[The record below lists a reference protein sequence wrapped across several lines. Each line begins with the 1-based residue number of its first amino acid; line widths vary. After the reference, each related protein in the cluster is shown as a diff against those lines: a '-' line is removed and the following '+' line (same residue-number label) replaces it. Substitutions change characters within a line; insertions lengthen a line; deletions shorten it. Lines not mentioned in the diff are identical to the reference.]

1 MKDCKIRE
9 FACLA
14 LCAMAAVA
22 SCAATAAS
30 QMPGAEIR
38 NRTWDR
44 LSEKGMR
51 NGRPDVKLLSAD
63 EVAALAGRWNKAVA
77 ARLDAFPG
85 LKGLG
90 LVESNGPQNYVNW
103 ERMRRELPYP
113 DAPMTRT
120 RNGLFELG
128 DGYWNKSGGVL
139 SFRNSV

>member
-1 MKDCKIRE
+1 MKDCKIRK

-22 SCAATAAS
+22 SCAASAAG

-51 NGRPDVKLLSAD
+51 NG
-63 EVAALAGRWNKAVA
+63 
-77 ARLDAFPG
+77 
-85 LKGLG
+85 
-90 LVESNGPQNYVNW
+90 
-103 ERMRRELPYP
+103 
-113 DAPMTRT
+113 
-120 RNGLFELG
+120 LFELG

-139 SFRNSV
+139 SSRNSV

>member
-1 MKDCKIRE
+1 MKDCKIRK

-22 SCAATAAS
+22 SCDASAAG

-44 LSEKGMR
+44 LSEKGMH
-51 NGRPDVKLLSAD
+51 NGRPDMKLLSAD

-113 DAPMTRT
+113 DAQWTRT
-120 RNGLFELG
+120 RNGLFEL
-128 DGYWNKSGGVL
+128 DSDYWKKSGGVL
-139 SFRNSV
+139 SS